1 MTTCHSP
8 FKYGDVGC
16 GVVWNFHAQLL
27 MKLQSSNHQPKEALA
42 YGPADRCPEYIP
54 EVGAVKRYLHTVD
67 FSLEVHDP
75 VESMSEYRQSS
86 CQTHSVTSAFEFP
99 ASDRLTAE
107 FRSSRLSK
115 ITATN
120 EPLSR
125 PFQP

>member
-1 MTTCHSP
+1 MTTRHSP

-75 VESMSEYRQSS
+75 VERHVRIPTKLLSNSLCYQRIRVSGERP
-86 CQTHSVTSAFEFP
+86 THRRVQIIEIVQ
-99 ASDRLTAE
+99 DHCDE
-107 FRSSRLSK
+107 
-115 ITATN
+115 
-120 EPLSR
+120 
-125 PFQP
+125 